1 MGIQT
6 RAISVVRHVCDR
18 IRVSR
23 WWLRTSWIV
32 VCLLYLREAR
42 HFAYTIVRQWPT
54 ARGYEYEWIASTLA
68 SGHGYAFSSGHM
80 WLGPY
85 PDGSLSA
92 WTDPFQ
98 TFIIAASF
106 YLFGEY
112 GRLVLVLLN
121 VLWVVATA
129 LVVALCC
136 RRAST
141 LNISLLTAASFFLG
155 QLHISNPWLYIGN
168 VALAMFL
175 FSLCALC
182 LIRALEASEFR
193 RVLTLGVVIGITN
206 LAHAASI
213 LFGPAAAAILLARWG
228 VRRAVAWRSAVAVTV
243 LPLMIVAPWA
253 ARNYLTFH
261 EFVPIRTGFGWQL
274 YIGNVALAMTLAEDR
289 SDNRQ
294 AAPPWTATSPR
305 EAVRLIRDLDH
316 EAALRGYAR
325 ELEVA
330 KAPVHYAS
338 YNEAQ
343 RDRYFGSLAAAF
355 MGENPGLVAQ
365 LVFWRLQSFL
375 FGWDVFTTII
385 TLCAL
390 AGILARWRDLRAV
403 GLCALICVYTLPY
416 ALSVVF
422 YFRYR
427 APIDPI
433 MFMLIGFL
441 LSATHT
447 IRPNPLPADSEVT

>member
-355 MGENPGLVAQ
+355 MRENPGLVAQ
-365 LVFWRLQSFL
+365 LVFWRLQSFF

-390 AGILARWRDLRAV
+390 AGMLAKWRDLRAV